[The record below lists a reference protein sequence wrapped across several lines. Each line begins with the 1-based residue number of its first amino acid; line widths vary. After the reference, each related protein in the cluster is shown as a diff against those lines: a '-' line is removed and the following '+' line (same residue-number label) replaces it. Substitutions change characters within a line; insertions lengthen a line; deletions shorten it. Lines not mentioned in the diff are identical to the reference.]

1 MGAMLGSAVGL
12 ILQESGV
19 DITSISLYAL
29 AGMGAMVAGVTGAV
43 ISAIIVM
50 IEMTDGV
57 ATARPLIFAVTFAYV
72 VIYLASENSL
82 LVRQLKSRG
91 KYPWGK
97 KD

>member
-1 MGAMLGSAVGL
+1 
-12 ILQESGV
+12 
-19 DITSISLYAL
+19 
-29 AGMGAMVAGVTGAV
+29 
-43 ISAIIVM
+43 M

-97 KD
+97 KE